1 MARVIDASG
10 GSQQIEPKLEWYR
23 SAADAGQSLQQWA
36 NTNFATDV
44 TKYGTA
50 YNQILASEGIF
61 IKPNR
66 EFGIHA
72 TRMAD
77 IMDGRPQMQGGAITK
92 SSEFATAALR
102 TLFPSA
108 ILTAIEDRLINNLL
122 MNPQAF
128 SNMVA
133 VDDVIV
139 GDKFE
144 RPLLNY
150 SKVDQRSQAVA
161 QLAEP
166 TNMMTLTTSSVSK
179 TIPTLAIGLMIS
191 DQAKR
196 ATTLDLVALAM
207 ARQVAIER
215 SARADEYLIAMLS
228 GDADVGMASLSSLSQ
243 TVAAVTLDSAATTG
257 ITQLAWMKWLYRNS
271 RKRMIDWVVT
281 DLAGA
286 MAIENRANKP
296 TTYTDNPESVRIDSV
311 LRVGNPTWHSNVN
324 VFITDDSNWPSATV
338 MGLDK
343 NYAIH
348 RVSSS
353 SIAYTGVENF
363 VLRRAEALR
372 VDFGEIAYRL
382 YDDAFDTLTYTP

>member
-228 GDADVGMASLSSLSQ
+228 GDADVGMASLSSLSL